1 MQVKQRLSNE
11 AESMEK
17 ALLVPA
23 FLEAG
28 FW

>member
-1 MQVKQRLSNE
+1 MQVKQQLSSE

-17 ALLVPA
+17 ALLVSA